1 MAYFSNFIQKCQFEG
16 CRYHDF
22 LPHKCEYCELL
33 FCELHKKAQ
42 DHVCS
47 KLKHSD
53 LKKVILCEY
62 CNAVIPDDE
71 EEIKWHLLYKC
82 TYVKKTNKPKI
93 CDREKCKTVKNKIDT
108 YKFSVKRL
116 FVCPTDMILR
126 ISVLLIRNIRR
137 AFWKNTFFFID
148 IFKKEEHELD
158 KSYKKFNRKMK
169 VELC

>member
-62 CNAVIPDDE
+62 CNAVIPDEE

-93 CDREKCKTVKNKIDT
+93 CDREKCTTVLNDINSYFCKQCKKTFCLPHRYDFTHKCIADKKHKKGFLEN
-108 YKFSVKRL
+108 
-116 FVCPTDMILR
+116 
-126 ISVLLIRNIRR
+126 
-137 AFWKNTFFFID
+137 
-148 IFKKEEHELD
+148 IFKNEEHEPD

-169 VELC
+169 KKWCSIQ